1 MSVLK
6 PIIYSCHLRLF
17 SQRLIVLS
25 LFLTALLQVNAQP
38 QRDTA
43 VVILRDDPIAAM
55 LDSLAYVKLFQPAR
69 MAGEMKGI
77 NLSGLPSDSVPIF
90 DSKVIADRIAK
101 LDAISPFKMVYNA
114 EVKAYI
120 DMYANRKR
128 NLVSRMMGLSYLY
141 FPMFEELLAKHKM
154 PLELKYLAIV
164 ESALNP
170 NARSR
175 AGAVGLWQFM
185 YGTGKLFNLNVN
197 SYIDERSDPYKSTE
211 AACLY
216 LKYLYSIYKDWSL
229 ALAAYNSG
237 PGNVNKAIRR
247 SGGKTSYWELRPYLP
262 KETAGYVPAFI
273 AASYVMHYAKEHN
286 LYPIMPRSTFFDVD
300 TVHVRDRI
308 TFAQLSSA
316 LDMPLEDI
324 QFLNP
329 SYLLKEIPKA
339 ETFHILTLPKD
350 KIALFVNNESSM
362 KAYVPPPAFVDSLAT
377 ITAAVEAERKTH
389 VVKSGE
395 NIQSIARRYRVTVTD
410 LKKWNNLK
418 TTSLRKGQRIIVNSP
433 YKAPVASGQPKSSS
447 GAPATSTEKQTTEA
461 AKPAPKTE
469 ANIGTYTVKAGDT
482 MWKVATKYGMTVP
495 ELKELNKM
503 TSNNLQVG
511 QKLKVKLN

>member
-1 MSVLK
+1 MTLK
-6 PIIYSCHLRLF
+6 GIIYLKLKQSTCSFLLAGTILF
-17 SQRLIVLS
+17 SS
-25 LFLTALLQVNAQP
+25 NTAAQVQK
-38 QRDTA
+38 DTN
-43 VVILRDDPIAAM
+43 VVILHDDPIAAM
-55 LDSLAYVKLFQPAR
+55 LDSLAYVRLFQPSKLT
-69 MAGEMKGI
+69 GEMKGI

-90 DSKVIADRIAK
+90 DAKIIADRIAR

-114 EVKAYI
+114 EVKGYI

-128 NLVSRMMGLSYLY
+128 NQVARMMGLSYLY

-185 YGTGKLFNLNVN
+185 YGTGKMFNLNVN

-247 SGGKTSYWELRPYLP
+247 SGGKTNYWDLRPYMP

-286 LYPIMPRSTFFDVD
+286 LHPIMPRSTFFDVD
-300 TVHVRDRI
+300 TVHVRERI
-308 TFAQLSSA
+308 TFLQLSSA
-316 LDMPLEDI
+316 LGMSIEDI

-329 SYLLKEIPKA
+329 SYILKEIPRT
-339 ETFHILTLPKD
+339 ETYHILTLPKD
-350 KIALFVNNESSM
+350 KAALFVNNESLMSSYM
-362 KAYVPPPAFVDSLAT
+362 PSREFVDSLSA
-377 ITAAVEAERKTH
+377 INSAVDLERKTH
-389 VVKSGE
+389 IVKSGE
-395 NIQSIARRYRVTVTD
+395 NITSLARRYRVSVAD
-410 LKKWNNLK
+410 IKRWNNLNSNTLNKGQRLVIESPYKTPAAAGQSK
-418 TTSLRKGQRIIVNSP
+418 TTSSNPEKPITPETKNETS
-433 YKAPVASGQPKSSS
+433 
-447 GAPATSTEKQTTEA
+447 ATT
-461 AKPAPKTE
+461 
-469 ANIGTYTVKAGDT
+469 IHVVKAGDT
-482 MWKVATKYGMTVP
+482 MWKVATKYGMTVN

-503 TSNNLQVG
+503 QNTALKVG
-511 QKLKVKLN
+511 QKLKVKQK

>member
-1 MSVLK
+1 MAEASKKIYQSMFNKISVIACVLMLAVLFNFSATLK
-6 PIIYSCHLRLF
+6 
-17 SQRLIVLS
+17 
-25 LFLTALLQVNAQP
+25 AQE
-38 QRDTA
+38 RDTTFK
-43 VVILRDDPIAAM
+43 LLKDDPIAAM
-55 LDSLAYVKLFQPAR
+55 LDSLLYLKLFAPAR

-77 NLSGLPSDSVPIF
+77 NLSGMPIDSIPIF
-90 DSKVIADRIAK
+90 DAAVISDRIAR

-128 NLVSRMMGLSYLY
+128 NLVSRMMGLSHLY

-185 YGTGKLFNLNVN
+185 YGTGKIFNLQVN
-197 SYIDERSDPYKSTE
+197 SYIDERSDPYKSSE

-216 LKYLYSIYKDWSL
+216 LKYLYSLYKDWSL

-247 SGGKTSYWELRPYLP
+247 SGGKTNYWELRPYLP

-286 LYPIMPRSTFFDVD
+286 LYATMPKNTYFDID
-300 TVHVRDRI
+300 TVHVRERI
-308 TFAQLSSA
+308 TFNQLSAA
-316 LDMPLEDI
+316 LDMTVEEI

-329 SYLLKEIPKA
+329 SYILREIPKT
-339 ETFHILTLPKD
+339 ETYNILTLPKQ
-350 KIALFVNNESSM
+350 KMATYVSNESILFTFKIPKVFTDSVESIT
-362 KAYVPPPAFVDSLAT
+362 KAMD
-377 ITAAVEAERKTH
+377 EERRTH
-389 VVKSGE
+389 VVKKGE
-395 NIQSIARRYRVTVTD
+395 SITTIARNYRVTVTEIKRWNK
-410 LKKWNNLK
+410 LKSNTLMRGQRLIVSQPKPPVAQTKTPVNAEK
-418 TTSLRKGQRIIVNSP
+418 TTEKQDTDQQ
-433 YKAPVASGQPKSSS
+433 K
-447 GAPATSTEKQTTEA
+447 ATSTKE
-461 AKPAPKTE
+461 
-469 ANIGTYTVKAGDT
+469 IGTYTVKAGDT
-482 MWKVATKYGMTVP
+482 LWKVATRHGMTVN

-503 TSNNLQVG
+503 GSSTALKVG
-511 QKLKVKLN
+511 QKLKVKLGA